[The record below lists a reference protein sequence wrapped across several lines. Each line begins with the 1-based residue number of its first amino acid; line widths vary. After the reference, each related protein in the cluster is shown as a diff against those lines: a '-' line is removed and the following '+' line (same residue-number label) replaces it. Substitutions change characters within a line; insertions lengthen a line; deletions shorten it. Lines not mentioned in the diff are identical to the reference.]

1 MYNELYAAWRRE
13 IEERSL
19 GGLPPDFYARIAD
32 YLRHINEENKLLD
45 KKSIKVNLLD
55 HEAQNVKRMLEELL
69 WSRYRK
75 LVKTITQSKK
85 LPSDLLTVEETK
97 MCESF
102 VAFADAYQKFAKD
115 LLQGQTAKEAVVTV
129 GFRTDSRME
138 SKVETLVSHK
148 RVALRFIKNIPTI
161 IGADM
166 KTYGP
171 FVAEDVASVP
181 VENAKMLVKQGLAVA
196 IEVS

>member
-1 MYNELYAAWRRE
+1 MYTELYAAWRRE
-13 IEERSL
+13 IEEEPL
-19 GGLPPDFYARIAD
+19 GGLPSDFYTRLAD
-32 YLRHINEENKLLD
+32 YLRRINEENKLFD
-45 KKSIKVNLLD
+45 KKSVKLNLLD

-69 WSRYRK
+69 WTRYKK
-75 LVKTITQSKK
+75 LVKTITQSQK
-85 LPSDLLTVEETK
+85 LPSDLLTVEESK

-102 VAFADAYQKFAKD
+102 VSFAGTYQKFANN
-115 LLQGQTAKEAVVTV
+115 LIQGQTIKVASVPV
-129 GFRTDSRME
+129 DSRPDSRLE
-138 SKVETLVSHK
+138 PKVETVISHK

-171 FVAEDVASVP
+171 FVAEDVASIP
-181 VENAKMLVKQGLAVA
+181 LENAKMLVKQGLAVS